1 MVHTFDPSRMGSLT
15 SERRQQAVKPL
26 ELLQRAGV
34 QAGDQMLDWGCGAGF
49 FALPGARLV
58 GEAGRVVAVD
68 VQSEMVEATKAA
80 VRLADLANVEV
91 MTAAGEYELPAG
103 LPAFDWVLLAYILHE
118 VHEPRRLLEMAR
130 GALKPGGRLLVV
142 EWPKEVG
149 DHGPPAAERLG
160 PADLATLYQ
169 PLGLQQ
175 VEFWEAPPEYYA
187 LVLQGGSSGW

>member
-1 MVHTFDPSRMGSLT
+1 MT

-68 VQSEMVEATKAA
+68 VQPEMVAATKAA
-80 VRLADLANVEV
+80 VTLAGLANVEV

-118 VHEPRRLLEMAR
+118 VHEPRRLLEMAQ
-130 GALKPGGRLLVV
+130 GALKPGGRLLIV
-142 EWPKEVG
+142 EWPLEVG

-160 PADLATLYQ
+160 PTDLATLYQ